1 MGIPTLPKQRHRPNF
16 DETMIDLMESIAKEE
31 LALSHLIASES
42 NKIKAFVGTEL
53 DFPTCP
59 TTTEI
64 LNFNYSVNKLMD
76 TVLMKEWLLLKKLE
90 TVSHMKST
98 FKLENECEDVYTND
112 CCPDCEDQVTCCD
125 DKEQCSCTDHEIDE
139 VEQCP
144 CIDHEMANNEDC
156 YEEDHC
162 DENCSIEDL
171 DADVGGDYRE

>member
-31 LALSHLIASES
+31 LALSQLIASES
-42 NKIKAFVGTEL
+42 NKIKAFVGREL

-98 FKLENECEDVYTND
+98 FKLQNECKDAFRDD
-112 CCPDCEDQVTCCD
+112 CCADCEDHVTCSD
-125 DKEQCSCTDHEIDE
+125 EEDHCSCTDHE
-139 VEQCP
+139 VV
-144 CIDHEMANNEDC
+144 
-156 YEEDHC
+156 EEDQCSCTDLEMDVEDQC
-162 DENCSIEDL
+162 DENCSCEDL
-171 DADVGGDYRE
+171 DADVGGDDRE